1 MRGNDKEKITT
12 ANQQGLFYL
21 IYWTWLHNYEVIA
34 LVFGALLAIGLMLYK
49 PKRLYLL
56 FFLGFLLLIFQYE
69 YTKHI
74 VQSLEEQ
81 TLQTAIVSD
90 TQTKAR
96 KVIDFTLSRLIPFA
110 SYLGGWGLIFV
121 GMILGGRNTKR

>member
-1 MRGNDKEKITT
+1 MTQ
-12 ANQQGLFYL
+12 ANQQGMFQL

-34 LVFGALLAIGLMLYK
+34 LAFGALLAIGLMMK
-49 PKRLYLL
+49 NPKRIYLL
-56 FFLGFLLLIFQYE
+56 FFLGFLLLIFQFE

-81 TLQTAIVSD
+81 TLQTVIVSD

-96 KVIDFTLSRLIPFA
+96 RLIDFTLNRLVPFGT
-110 SYLGGWGLIFV
+110 YLGGWGLIFM
-121 GMILGGRNTKR
+121 GMIIGGREKLAKK